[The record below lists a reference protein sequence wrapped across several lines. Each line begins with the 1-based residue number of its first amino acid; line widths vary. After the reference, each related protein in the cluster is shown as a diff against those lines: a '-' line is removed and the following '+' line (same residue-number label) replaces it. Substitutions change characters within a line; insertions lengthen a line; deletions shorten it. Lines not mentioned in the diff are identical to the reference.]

1 MFLFEDFVKLPGDED
16 IVKKHDNLKTL
27 LKRKQKGALIDT
39 SSERSLTKIWPGF
52 LIDSFR
58 IDERKVRIINF
69 FLIKN
74 IV

>member
-39 SSERSLTKIWPGF
+39 SSERSIIKTWPGF

-58 IDERKVRIINF
+58 IDERKVRTKLTFYI
-69 FLIKN
+69 
-74 IV
+74 

>member
-1 MFLFEDFVKLPGDED
+1 MLLFEDFVKLPGDED

-39 SSERSLTKIWPGF
+39 SSERSLIKVWPGF

-58 IDERKVRIINF
+58 IDERKVKIIE
-69 FLIKN
+69 IYY
-74 IV
+74 